1 MNVAHSR
8 WQRCW
13 LSRSTAD
20 AEGHAPLHASWSRR
34 AGRDSRDARP
44 PRGRLQHRPGDGAG
58 QVDGGQGARPQQQAG
73 VLRGLRG
80 PGARRGEACG
90 MQAPQEA
97 GRPRPGRDGPLLH
110 PRRPLVPGADRGR
123 WAHRASLVGCHS
135 ITIFATSSAPSAECH
150 AHSRALAGRA
160 MFSMTCRDCRWTR
173 RSVAPPTASGR
184 ARTRG

>member
-1 MNVAHSR
+1 MWRTPDGNDVGCQG
-8 WQRCW
+8 QRRMPRDMRRCTH
-13 LSRSTAD
+13 LGPDERDGIVETHARH
-20 AEGHAPLHASWSRR
+20 EGVSSIAREMGRDKSMVGRELVRNSRR
-34 AGRDSRDARP
+34 GCC
-44 PRGRLQHRPGDGAG
+44 G
-58 QVDGGQGARPQQQAG
+58 
-73 VLRGLRG
+73 
-80 PGARRGEACG
+80 ACG
-90 MQAPQEA
+90 AQGRAEERRAAQAPQEA
-97 GRPRPGRDGPLLH
+97 RRPRPGRDGPLLH